1 MDIEW
6 SNISNNLLAVI
17 VIIALILFVMGFFT
31 DNQHFIN
38 YGIGA
43 LIAVVI
49 IYILKLNQ
57 RKKIKK

>member
-6 SNISNNLLAVI
+6 SNISNNSLAVT

-31 DNQHFIN
+31 DNHLFIS
-38 YGIGA
+38 YGVGA

-49 IYILKLNQ
+49 IYILKSNQ
-57 RKKIKK
+57 IKKIKK